1 MKSFNDFL
9 NRGAVYVKIGNKWE
23 KLGEM
28 VDTPE
33 TKLADDPTP
42 CNLSKLTE
50 KLSISF
56 KMVGK
61 VAEKAAL
68 IFSGLWDEV
77 LKSCPDPRVRHLTLH
92 AKRERTRKKNINR
105 IYRMLERRR

>member
-9 NRGAVYVKIGNKWE
+9 NRGAVYVKVGDEWE

-33 TKLADDPTP
+33 TEPTDKPEP
-42 CNLSKLTE
+42 CDLSKLTE
-50 KLSISF
+50 ELSVSF
-56 KMVGK
+56 EIVGK
-61 VAEKAAL
+61 AAEQAAL

-77 LKSCPDPRVRHLTLH
+77 LKSCPDPRVRHLALH
-92 AKRERTRKKNINR
+92 AKRERTRKKNIHR

>member
-9 NRGAVYVKIGNKWE
+9 NRGAVYVKVGDEWE
-23 KLGEM
+23 KLGKM

-50 KLSISF
+50 AWSATFEVFGKAVEQLSL
-56 KMVGK
+56 M
-61 VAEKAAL
+61 
-68 IFSGLWDEV
+68 FSGLWEMA
-77 LKSCPDPRVRHLTLH
+77 LESCPDRRVRHLALH
-92 AKRERTRKKNINR
+92 AKQERTRKKNIHR
-105 IYRMLERRR
+105 IFRMLERRR

>member
-1 MKSFNDFL
+1 MNDSIIPGVF
-9 NRGAVYVKIGNKWE
+9 YVQIGDEWE

-50 KLSISF
+50 AWSATFEVFGKAVEQLSL
-56 KMVGK
+56 M
-61 VAEKAAL
+61 
-68 IFSGLWDEV
+68 FSGLWEMA
-77 LKSCPDPRVRHLTLH
+77 LESCPDRRVRHLALH
-92 AKRERTRKKNINR
+92 AKQERTRKKNIHR
-105 IYRMLERRR
+105 IFRMLERRR

>member
-9 NRGAVYVKIGNKWE
+9 NRGAVYVKVGDEWE

-33 TKLADDPTP
+33 TKLADNPVP
-42 CNLSKLTE
+42 CDLSKLTE
-50 KLSISF
+50 AWSIAF
-56 KMVGK
+56 ETFG
-61 VAEKAAL
+61 KAAEQLSL
-68 IFSGLWDEV
+68 IFSELWEMA
-77 LKSCPDPRVRHLTLH
+77 LESCPDRRVRHLALH
-92 AKRERTRKKNINR
+92 AKRKRTRKKNIHR